1 MADLNGDGRL
11 DVVVTALGGAAAIW
25 RNTTVGTNSWVAVP
39 APLNG
44 AVVLGSQT
52 NLASSSVGYSSSVVG
67 PVHFG
72 LGAATGPVTGTV
84 LVGGQAPANWT
95 GRARSIWVRAGFFA
109 SAWGLRGAPADGSI
123 RDVKEL
129 GAVGTM
135 GWPRFRRRFGFAL
148 ANLVVARFYA
158 GFVGVFLLP
167 LLRVASRL
175 GYTPVVWVTGRNLSG
190 ACPACPR
197 WGYAA
202 IGFALANSLS

>member
-1 MADLNGDGRL
+1 VAADLNGDGRL

-72 LGAATGPVTGTV
+72 LGAATGPVSGTV

-95 GRARSIWVRAGFFA
+95 GRAR
-109 SAWGLRGAPADGSI
+109 
-123 RDVKEL
+123 
-129 GAVGTM
+129 
-135 GWPRFRRRFGFAL
+135 
-148 ANLVVARFYA
+148 
-158 GFVGVFLLP
+158 
-167 LLRVASRL
+167 
-175 GYTPVVWVTGRNLSG
+175 
-190 ACPACPR
+190 
-197 WGYAA
+197 
-202 IGFALANSLS
+202 